1 MIRLARAILFLSFLT
16 LACRGQGLLT
26 AIAGKDFVFPR
37 QGVPALQAPLGR
49 VTSVAV
55 DPAGNVFALDTWN
68 NIVVKIA
75 PDGRLS
81 VVAGNGQDSSSGA
94 ADGTL
99 ALDGPLSFPSSIAV
113 DGAGNLYIMEARKI
127 RVVNAQGVIRTAV
140 SLDGTGRYSSP
151 AVDTQGRIYVASSSS
166 GSGPCFVTRFGPEG
180 ATTIAGNGTCGFSG
194 DGGAATAVPLTD
206 PRAVAVDPAGNVYI
220 TEHFLEGNRIR
231 KVALNGIISTVAAP
245 VSAFVLAADAAGN
258 LFGIAGNSVVRI
270 DSKGV
275 AATFA
280 GGVRP
285 GFAGDGGPSVNGL
298 LYDPSALALD
308 GSGNLLIADGGNYRV
323 RRIRAGALP
332 IIETVAGN
340 GRFRSG
346 GDGGPALDATLYGPS
361 TMVVDQQGNLL
372 FSEPGSH
379 RIRRIDSQGRISTF
393 AGGNA
398 GFSGDGGQ
406 AAGAAFL
413 SPTGLAFDRDGNLY
427 VADTGN
433 ERVRRIGRD
442 GIVTT
447 VAGGGTKVVDEGG
460 EGGLATQAALIGPSV
475 VAVDALGNL
484 LIVDLRMT
492 VKVSPQGIITRVPF
506 LGGGFTGLSGT
517 RAMVIDGAGVTYVAT
532 YSISA
537 RFDCLGNLKRFQ
549 PDGTSTTLID
559 RVCPTGLALDSQ
571 GNLFMSATATGSS
584 TQSATVQRVSRD
596 GTVAPV
602 VTFDASCVRIPQ
614 SGAGTSC
621 AAVNPGTLALD
632 LRSNLLI
639 AESYRIDSVPPCN
652 FSVTPASVSVPAS
665 GGTSGFQ
672 VNATSACAWQ
682 ARSDATWIG
691 LTSSKQATGPGSVYH
706 SFAENTGTAPRTGT
720 ISVAGQTFTVTQ
732 SGATPPAATA
742 FQPTLTLRLPAGFYI
757 AEATLAPGA
766 RGGFWGLEVLTSLGH
781 AAGGFNLGGGLHPG
795 GAYPGFGAFLLSE
808 AQKVTATLNGFLPEG
823 AQFTLRLLNSS
834 RQPIG
839 APVTGVPPL
848 QLAQDLQPGFYIV
861 EVANSGTV
869 PANFLLALAADFFAG
884 GVDTGGY
891 LGPGITGFGAFY
903 VPEEQDVTIHVF
915 GRNTYG
921 SAGAESVI
929 LTLRDS
935 NRKVL
940 QVVSPP

>member
-1 MIRLARAILFLSFLT
+1 MIRLARAIFLIFLPV
-16 LACRGQGLLT
+16 LACMGQGQLT
-26 AIAGKDFVFPR
+26 TVAGKDFVFPR
-37 QGVPALQAPLGR
+37 QGVAALQAPLGR
-49 VTSVAV
+49 IAGVAV
-55 DPAGNVFALDTWN
+55 DPTGNVFALDTWN

-75 PDGRLS
+75 PDGRLT

-99 ALDGPLSFPSSIAV
+99 ALDGPLSFPSSIAA
-113 DGAGNLYIMEARKI
+113 DGAGNLYIMESRRI
-127 RVVNAQGVIRTAV
+127 RVVNSQGVIRTAV

-151 AVDTQGRIYVASSSS
+151 AIDAQGRIYVASFSP

-180 ATTIAGNGTCGFSG
+180 ATQIAGTGTCGFSG
-194 DGGAATAVPLTD
+194 DGGAATAASLTD

-231 KVALNGIISTVAAP
+231 KVALNGIIATVAAP
-245 VSAFVLAADAAGN
+245 ISAVVLAVDAAGN
-258 LFGIAGNSVVRI
+258 LFGLAGNSVVRI
-270 DSKGV
+270 DSRGV
-275 AATFA
+275 GVTIA

-285 GFAGDGGPSVNGL
+285 GFAGDGGPAIHGL
-298 LYDPSALALD
+298 VYDPGALALD
-308 GSGNLLIADGGNYRV
+308 SAGNLFIADSGNYRV

-332 IIETVAGN
+332 VIETVAGN
-340 GRFRSG
+340 GRFRSA
-346 GDGGPALDATLYGPS
+346 GDSGPALDAFLYGPS
-361 TMVVDQQGNLL
+361 NMVTDQQGNLN

-398 GFSGDGGQ
+398 GFSGDGGP
-406 AAGAAFL
+406 AAVAAFL
-413 SPTGLAFDRDGNLY
+413 LPSGLAMDRDGNLY

-433 ERVRRIGRD
+433 DRVRRIGRD
-442 GIVTT
+442 GVVTT
-447 VAGGGTKVVDEGG
+447 VAGGGTKIVDEGG
-460 EGGLATQAALIGPSV
+460 EGGLATQAALIGPSL
-475 VAVDALGNL
+475 VAVDPLGNL
-484 LIVDLRMT
+484 LIVDLRMGM
-492 VKVSPQGIITRVPF
+492 KVSPQGIITRHPF

-517 RAMVIDGAGVTYVAT
+517 RAMVIDGTGIIYVAT

-549 PDGTSTTLID
+549 ADGTSTTLLD
-559 RVCPTGLALDSQ
+559 RVCPVGLALDSQ
-571 GNLFMSATATGSS
+571 GNVFISGSGL
-584 TQSATVQRVSRD
+584 VQRVSRD
-596 GTVAPV
+596 NTIAPV
-602 VTFDASCVRIPQ
+602 AIFDASCVRVPQ
-614 SGAGTSC
+614 SGASTSC
-621 AAVNPGTLALD
+621 AAVNPGALAVD
-632 LRSNLLI
+632 LRGNLLI
-639 AESYRIDSVPPCN
+639 AEAYRIDSVPPCS
-652 FSVTPASVSVPAS
+652 FTVSPSSVSVPAS
-665 GGTSGFQ
+665 GGTSGLQ
-672 VNATSACAWQ
+672 VNAASACAWQ

-691 LTSSKQATGPGSVYH
+691 LTSSKQVTGAGSLFL
-706 SFAENTGTAPRTGT
+706 SFAENTSTAPRTGT
-720 ISVAGQTFTVTQ
+720 ISVAGQVITVTQ
-732 SGATPPAATA
+732 AGATPPAATA

-766 RGGFWGLEVLTSLGH
+766 RGGFWGLEVLTSLGQ

-808 AQKVTATLNGFLPEG
+808 PQRVAATLNGFLTEG

-839 APVTGVPPL
+839 TPVSGVPPL

-869 PANFLLALAADFFAG
+869 PANYLLSLAADFFAG

-891 LGPGITGFGAFY
+891 LGPGITGFGAFF
-903 VPEEQDVTIHVF
+903 VPEEQDVTIHLF

-935 NRKVL
+935 NRKVIR
-940 QVVSPP
+940 VISPP